1 MYCIHKDQH
10 RFLYVTGLS
19 TTTIM
24 DKSLGTLMHFWL
36 IFQFTQVNPSTHPT
50 NNVGRVYP
58 ECFLSCNF
66 VAEPARAWSTF
77 RNDWQIRICQLTKCL
92 VEFRG
97 WPFDFWGGYGWFQK
111 KCPADWFQEEKS
123 MQINSWE
130 KNILHWKNYRSWRI
144 MLKKNCTGKKI
155 LTSERFGKK
164 FFQYKLNQ

>member
-1 MYCIHKDQH
+1 MRINEQLQKTSGVDVLLSKSGAPWVRQFGKLSI
-10 RFLYVTGLS
+10 RENLVMTSPYVRT
-19 TTTIM
+19 
-24 DKSLGTLMHFWL
+24 D
-36 IFQFTQVNPSTHPT
+36 PP
-50 NNVGRVYP
+50 GRVSRN
-58 ECFLSCNF
+58 EFLRSSLESLSPI
-66 VAEPARAWSTF
+66 VSKAF

-92 VEFRG
+92 LDFRG
-97 WPFDFWGGYGWFQK
+97 RPFDFWGGYGWFQR
-111 KCPADWFQEEKS
+111 KCPADWFREEKS

>member
-1 MYCIHKDQH
+1 MLLVCPQLQSWTKVLGHLYISGSFSNSH
-10 RFLYVTGLS
+10 RS
-19 TTTIM
+19 
-24 DKSLGTLMHFWL
+24 
-36 IFQFTQVNPSTHPT
+36 NPSTHPT

-58 ECFLSCNF
+58 ECFPSCNF